1 MENLRGILRP
11 LFIIGII
18 VLLGVLAFSF
28 LNLCGLPL
36 IGNLLC
42 RGGDVELAYWGLW
55 EEADVMDPLIAD
67 FVESY
72 RTQDPDTQ
80 VSITYE
86 KRTFG
91 TLDQYKETLLTR
103 LGQETG
109 PGIFRI
115 HNSWVSGF
123 SSEISPLP
131 ADVLSEADYTLR
143 FYPTALT
150 SAKVGTDLYA
160 IPLEYD
166 GLVVFY
172 NKAFFSGVNVAERI
186 QTWEDFRREAVR
198 LTRWAGND
206 AEDGA
211 ITRPGAAIG
220 TAENVAH
227 ASDIFSLLLSQS
239 GVTPL
244 TQLNTQAAADALTFY
259 TTFSRTDRVWD
270 ATLPN
275 SITAF
280 ANGQVP
286 MIIAPTWRALD
297 ILNLNPQ
304 LEFASIA
311 LPQLPGATEG
321 GIHLA
326 SFWMEGV
333 SADLNQKEA
342 EVAWR
347 FLEFLTREEEQ
358 RKFYSASAQTRAFG
372 EPYALRSL
380 AGELADNE
388 FLGPLLASAPFAVPA
403 KPVEFSGNTPY
414 ADAFKQAISSFL
426 ARTQNAAE
434 ALETAQ
440 ATITQLEQQ

>member
-1 MENLRGILRP
+1 ML
-11 LFIIGII
+11 IIGII
-18 VLLGVLAFSF
+18 AVLGVLAFSF

-36 IGNLLC
+36 VGNVLC
-42 RGGDVELAYWGLW
+42 RGGNVELTYWGLW
-55 EEADVMDPLIAD
+55 EDTDVMDPLIAD
-67 FVESY
+67 FVEY
-72 RTQDPDTQ
+72 YKTQDPDTQ

-103 LGQETG
+103 LGQGTG
-109 PGIFRI
+109 PGIFRL
-115 HNSWVSGF
+115 HNSWVGDF

-143 FYPTALT
+143 FYPAALV

-166 GLVVFY
+166 GLVLFY

-186 QTWEDFRREAVR
+186 KTWEDFRREAVR

-227 ASDIFSLLLSQS
+227 AADIFSLLLAQS
-239 GVTPL
+239 GVDPL

-259 TTFSRTDRVWD
+259 AAFSRTDRVWD

-275 SITAF
+275 SLTAF
-280 ANGQVP
+280 ANSQVP
-286 MIIAPTWRALD
+286 MMIAPAWRALD

-304 LEFASIA
+304 LNFAAISP
-311 LPQLPGATEG
+311 PQLPGAAEG
-321 GIHLA
+321 GVHLS

-333 SADLNQKEA
+333 SGDLNAREA

-347 FLEFLTREEEQ
+347 FLEFMTREEEQ
-358 RKFYSASAQTRAFG
+358 RKFYSASAATRAFG

-380 AGELADNE
+380 AGELAEQE
-388 FLGPLLASAPFAVPA
+388 FLGPLLASAPFAVTA
-403 KPVEFSGNTPY
+403 KTVEFSGNTPY
-414 ADAFKQAISSFL
+414 TDAFKQAISSFL

-434 ALETAQ
+434 ALGTAQ
-440 ATITQLEQQ
+440 TTITQLEQ